1 MDDRSDRVARAHNP
15 KVAGSNPAP
24 ATRKQEQYAES
35 PRCRGLSCCSG
46 GISTGYPQVYRVDLS
61 GDIKICVRRVCRVAR
76 RHPPSRWTF
85 RRTVPGDVPVS
96 LVALRDVHAGLDATK
111 SEGIVGLCLIPSRS
125 LQDLRH
131 RSSSFH
137 GTKGAAQSIER
148 VYIVA
153 SGASNVDARP
163 HIRVMYV
170 RPYVTVMHV
179 RTYCFPMDVHTQR

>member
-1 MDDRSDRVARAHNP
+1 
-15 KVAGSNPAP
+15 
-24 ATRKQEQYAES
+24 
-35 PRCRGLSCCSG
+35 
-46 GISTGYPQVYRVDLS
+46 
-61 GDIKICVRRVCRVAR
+61 
-76 RHPPSRWTF
+76 
-85 RRTVPGDVPVS
+85 
-96 LVALRDVHAGLDATK
+96 LDATK

-163 HIRVMYV
+163 YIRVMYV